1 MVCVICLYICVL
13 YECMCA
19 TLYHIHTVN
28 LCWLHVLNR
37 GHACHASGD
46 LVGVTESQDAEVTE
60 CLYMTSQSH
69 LLAKNFFITQMGS
82 NYTKCRNLLVRLQV
96 ISIHQ
101 GEQAAIQRVTGQIN
115 INYL

>member
-46 LVGVTESQDAEVTE
+46 LEE
-60 CLYMTSQSH
+60 SQSH
-69 LLAKNFFITQMGS
+69 KMQ
-82 NYTKCRNLLVRLQV
+82 RLRSAC
-96 ISIHQ
+96 I
-101 GEQAAIQRVTGQIN
+101 
-115 INYL
+115 